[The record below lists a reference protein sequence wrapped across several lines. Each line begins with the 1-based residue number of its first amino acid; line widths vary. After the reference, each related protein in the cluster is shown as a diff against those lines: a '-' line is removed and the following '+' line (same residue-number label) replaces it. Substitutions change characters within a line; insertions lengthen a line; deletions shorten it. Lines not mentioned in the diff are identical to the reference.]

1 MQGKENHIKFNENTK
16 TLETGDNKF
25 IRLEEEAL
33 TSVLGYLD
41 KIPEE
46 VSRISLSLDCSVSR
60 ELYNYEDTDEKN
72 YHLSKIKGIFDK
84 LKDLNISLELNI
96 RIYRLDSDS
105 DPVAATPALKF
116 IAGELIKDLPCLTK
130 FVIFGYGMY
139 GDTYKILQGSLL
151 DVTKNHLIELGLYD
165 WSYINP
171 SVREQKYLEVN
182 KGLFK
187 GVFRLVLERSIG
199 IDKLNDLHQF
209 LMEHPNIIWVDKLKD
224 SFRHK
229 FSENTLDLLKKRQLK
244 IKALAD
250 DWVKSSEIAV
260 EEHGLANY
268 LLYADAIK
276 YYLRKI
282 SKNYEVERNYDA
294 QIKTLFVQKVN
305 GPFNTLP
312 PEILGIIGLGNSELL
327 KIYASLHML
336 DKTFEEWRRQGKTTE
351 TTEEEVVH
359 SSDLSAATISAV
371 ATQPKAP
378 NEEEVLQPSDDTE
391 LVKTV
396 VTQSKEQKK
405 EVPGEKNTGLE
416 DSANPKAPMP
426 DLLLYGSLSVLLL
439 ASIAGASI
447 GLTSLMNRNMGL
459 VQHNAAKIAFESTV
473 LKSALFITPLA
484 IAGIVASLSRE
495 FSNKEESSEESR
507 GK

>member
-1 MQGKENHIKFNENTK
+1 MQGKENHIKFNPNTK
-16 TLETGDNKF
+16 TLKIGDKF
-25 IRLEEEAL
+25 ISLEEEAL

-41 KIPEE
+41 KIPKE

-60 ELYNYEDTDEKN
+60 ALYNSEDTDEKN

-105 DPVAATPALKF
+105 NPVAATPAFEF
-116 IAGELIKDLPCLTK
+116 IAGKLIKDLPCLTK
-130 FVIFGYGMY
+130 FVTLGYGMD

-171 SVREQKYLEVN
+171 SVREQAYLKVN

-199 IDKLNDLHQF
+199 KAKLNDLRQF
-209 LMEHPNIIWVDKLKD
+209 LMEHPNIIWVDKLQD
-224 SFRHK
+224 SFRYQ

-244 IKALAD
+244 IKTLAD
-250 DWVKSSEIAV
+250 DWVASPTSAV
-260 EEHGLANY
+260 KEHGLANY

-327 KIYASLHML
+327 KIYASLNML
-336 DKTFEEWRRQGKTTE
+336 DKTFEEWRGQGE
-351 TTEEEVVH
+351 TTEEEFMN
-359 SSDLSAATISAV
+359 SSDLSATTIS
-371 ATQPKAP
+371 KA
-378 NEEEVLQPSDDTE
+378 LQSSDGTD

-405 EVPGEKNTGLE
+405 EVPEEKKTGPE
-416 DSANPKAPMP
+416 DNANPKAPMP